1 MNSRA
6 MSQIRAKVVGRLEPP
21 STKPCPHSYSQ
32 RPSTNALARVV
43 RPTSPTRSCL
53 LCVTS
58 SAVTMKR
65 KTRHR
70 LIILKQTPHRAVLNK
85 EQHHVYKSNTADA
98 TACLESTRRTLLT
111 GAEPASAQ
119 ALR

>member
-1 MNSRA
+1 MNSRV
-6 MSQIRAKVVGRLEPP
+6 MSRIRAKVVGRVEPP
-21 STKPCPHSYSQ
+21 STKPCRHSYSQ
-32 RPSTNALARVV
+32 QPSTNALARAD
-43 RPTSPTRSCL
+43 RLISPTR
-53 LCVTS
+53 LCPPCATN

-98 TACLESTRRTLLT
+98 TACLESTRRTLLA